1 MAKSKNVRFDYFKV
15 YARSFNEQKNIMEDK
30 PASLVN
36 ILDAAKNIAVKE
48 RIIVVGDDIARLQSI
63 TYNNDMW
70 EMHFIRIR
78 KNGYPVKAH
87 DNGSIGYFKDV
98 TDEEGFGEEVSALY
112 DPKTHVVMIRR
123 NMFSLSPSAI
133 ASFFTSITNVP
144 GYSFYFKPL
153 VHPKALS
160 LMKKEYLVKSAVVS
174 IADIKNAAP
183 KTKATLGKIIT
194 KADEINESTNF
205 SFKISLNQKG
215 SKKKSNIPIYEEL
228 MELSQDDNVTG
239 LDVTTKAN
247 ADANVEYL
255 DLIEHK
261 LVDYHRFSEKDFDVR
276 FKNVVHKTV
285 ISEMHRLYRTRKN
298 DIKIFK

>member
-15 YARSFNEQKNIMEDK
+15 YSRSFNEEKNVMEDK
-30 PASLVN
+30 PANLKD
-36 ILDAAKNIAVKE
+36 ILETASQIEVKK
-48 RIIVVGDDIARLQSI
+48 RIIVVGDDVARLQSI
-63 TYNNDMW
+63 DFNNNMY
-70 EMHFIRIR
+70 ELHFIRIR

-87 DNGSIGYFKDV
+87 DDGSIGYFQDV

-112 DPKTHVVMIRR
+112 DPKNHIVMIRR

-144 GYSFYFKPL
+144 GYSYYFRPL

-160 LMKKEYLVKSAVVS
+160 LMKKDHLVKSAVVN

-183 KTKATLGKIIT
+183 QTKATVGKIIT
-194 KADEINESTNF
+194 KADEIHESVNF
-205 SFKISLNQKG
+205 SFKISLNPKG
-215 SKKKSNIPIYEEL
+215 SKKKSRIPIYEEL
-228 MELSQDDNVTG
+228 MALSQDDNVVG

-247 ADANVEYL
+247 EDASVEYL
-255 DLIEHK
+255 DLIEQK
-261 LVDYHRFSEKDFDVR
+261 LVDFHRFSEKDFDLH

-285 ISEMHRLYRTRKN
+285 ISQMHRLYRTREN
-298 DIKIFK
+298 DLKIYK